1 MVNSFFAF
9 QKLLVWQKSRQLVKD
24 VYLAISDFPAVDQY
38 ALTAQIR
45 RAVVSVP
52 SNIAEGSSRGSD
64 RDQVR
69 FLEIAY
75 GSLVETFCQLQ
86 IAVDLGYWTQENF
99 DSLVPLFEELG
110 KMLSVLR
117 RNKQSKIL

>member
-1 MVNSFFAF
+1 MANSFFAF

-24 VYLAISDFPAVDQY
+24 VYSAISDFPAIEQY
-38 ALTAQIR
+38 ALTSQIR

-52 SNIAEGSSRGSD
+52 SNIAEGSSRGSE

-75 GSLVETFCQLQ
+75 GSLIETFCQLQ
-86 IAVDLGYWTQENF
+86 IAVDLGYLTQENF
-99 DSLVPLFEELG
+99 DRLAPSFEELA
-110 KMLSVLR
+110 KMLSALR
-117 RNKQSKIL
+117 RNKQAKIL

>member
-24 VYLAISDFPAVDQY
+24 VYLAISVFPAIEQY

-52 SNIAEGSSRGSD
+52 SNIAEGSSRSSD

-69 FLEIAY
+69 FLEVAY
-75 GSLVETFCQLQ
+75 GSLIETFCQLQ
-86 IAVDLGYWTQENF
+86 IAVDLGYLTQENF
-99 DSLVPLFEELG
+99 DRLAPSFEELA
-110 KMLSVLR
+110 KMLSALR
-117 RNKQSKIL
+117 RNKQAKIL

>member
-24 VYLAISDFPAVDQY
+24 VYLATSDFPVVEQY
-38 ALTAQIR
+38 SLTTQIR

-52 SNIAEGSSRGSD
+52 SNIAEGSSRSSD

-75 GSLVETFCQLQ
+75 GSLIETFCQLQ
-86 IAVDLGYWTQENF
+86 IAVDLGYLTQENF

-110 KMLSVLR
+110 KMLSALR
-117 RNKQSKIL
+117 RNKQYKIL

>member
-24 VYLAISDFPAVDQY
+24 VYLATSDFPVAEQY
-38 ALTAQIR
+38 SLTTQIR
-45 RAVVSVP
+45 RAAVSVP
-52 SNIAEGSSRGSD
+52 SNIAEGSSRSSD

-75 GSLVETFCQLQ
+75 GSLIETFCQLQ
-86 IAVDLGYWTQENF
+86 IAVDLGYLTQENF

-110 KMLSVLR
+110 KMLSALR